1 MKEHKTYDVYYD
13 EEADFLEVSFEDPA
27 KEGTTEEIQEGVFVT
42 RDIDTKKVTNVGI
55 LSFKKRVDV
64 LKEVLA
70 SLNKK
75 LPLDISIP
83 SN

>member
-1 MKEHKTYDVYYD
+1 MKEHNTYDVYYD
-13 EEADFLEVSFEDPA
+13 EEADFLEVSFETPA

-42 RDIDTKKVTNVGI
+42 RSIDTNNVSNIGI
-55 LSFKKRVDV
+55 LSFKKRVQV

-75 LPLDISIP
+75 LPIEINLP

>member
-13 EEADFLEVSFEDPA
+13 EDADFLEVSFEEPA
-27 KEGTTEEIQEGVFVT
+27 KKGTTEEVQEGVFVT
-42 RDIDTKKVTNVGI
+42 RDIETKRIANVGI
-55 LSFKKRVDV
+55 LSFKKRVQL
-64 LKEVLA
+64 LKEVLI

-75 LPLDISIP
+75 LPIEITVP

>member
-13 EEADFLEVSFEDPA
+13 EEADFLEVSFEEPA
-27 KEGTTEEIQEGVFVT
+27 KSGTTEEIQEGVFVT
-42 RDIDTKKVTNVGI
+42 RDVDTKRIANISI
-55 LSFKKRVDV
+55 LSFKKRVDL
-64 LKEVLA
+64 LKKVLA

-75 LPLDISIP
+75 LPIEITIS